1 LFFHLLLSIQR
12 VAATVRRS
20 RRGKAKVTT
29 RDDAHFS
36 LSLSLSFRSL
46 GLAPLARISQ
56 SPRSLSITG
65 GASSHRTFLICLRYI
80 YIVRPALLLLL
91 LLPLEASS
99 FVLAFLPS
107 FKLSPEEKKSL
118 EGKLSRRASAFL
130 PQNRPAIA
138 PFRRDRKKKI
148 NKSREQNRKKIAK
161 NFIRWGRENHF

>member
-1 LFFHLLLSIQR
+1 
-12 VAATVRRS
+12 
-20 RRGKAKVTT
+20 
-29 RDDAHFS
+29 
-36 LSLSLSFRSL
+36 
-46 GLAPLARISQ
+46 
-56 SPRSLSITG
+56 
-65 GASSHRTFLICLRYI
+65 
-80 YIVRPALLLLL
+80 VRPALLLLL

-148 NKSREQNRKKIAK
+148 NNKSREQQNRTKKI
-161 NFIRWGRENHF
+161 NESRREVVKFYSMGARKALLKYIILRPHIT